1 MQLESKKQ
9 ITIGGKISSLVAISV
24 FSAMILLAIFL
35 GILQLNDS
43 VNQKRQALESTGYI
57 YASAMADQI
66 EQKDR
71 PGAQHVL
78 RSIARVPNILN
89 AAAVDTS
96 GETIASMGNVT
107 FLASDQVGGEPNIYQ
122 LLTKGNLP
130 VAVDI
135 IHGAKNVGKLVILG
149 DIRDIRSQL
158 LWTLLTTAIASIIA
172 ALLAFPISTPL
183 RRRIVTPIVTLT
195 DAMKKMR
202 ETRSFTITTVKE
214 AEGETRVLVDTFN
227 SMIADIHHRDEAL
240 RKLAFFDPLTGL
252 PNRIKF
258 QRILEDAAA
267 NNIEKAAIFILDIDN
282 FHAIND
288 AMGHSIGDALLMD
301 VAARLVSE
309 LPENAS
315 IARLGG
321 DEFAIFIPDI
331 ANTAE
336 AQIALAK
343 FVSTFYAP
351 IKILGH
357 EIHLATSA
365 GVVLVPEHAS
375 TPAEI
380 QRYLDLA
387 LYDAKKSGTGR
398 VTFFRKELLEN
409 LNEEAELVKGLR
421 RALAEN
427 HITAFFQPV
436 IDIKTGRVE
445 GFEALARWID
455 PVKGQIPPNKFI
467 PIAEKS
473 GLISILGTQ
482 ILTLSCRQA
491 KRWQMAGKENWTV
504 AINVSAAQILQSGFI
519 DQVRGVLHETQLP
532 PHLLCLEL
540 TESLFVG
547 KSMLI
552 VQKLLQE
559 FRELGVKTA
568 LDDFGTG
575 YSSLSYLEH
584 LPFDKLKIDRAFVK
598 DAKEGTKNTELL
610 KGIISLAHGLGM
622 MVVAEGAETQDEL
635 AVLRKLNADSVQ
647 GYVFAKPMP
656 ADSATMTADLIDQ
669 KNQTPMKM
677 LAIAG

>member
-1 MQLESKKQ
+1 MAKQNTIGSKILSLIAFSVFTAMMLLAVFLGMMQLNTSVKQ
-9 ITIGGKISSLVAISV
+9 KH
-24 FSAMILLAIFL
+24 
-35 GILQLNDS
+35 
-43 VNQKRQALESTGYI
+43 QALESTAYI
-57 YASAMADQI
+57 YASALADQI

-71 PGAQHVL
+71 QSAQQVL
-78 RSIARVPNILN
+78 RSIARVPNILH
-89 AAAVDTS
+89 AVAVDNA

-107 FLASDQVGGEPNIYQ
+107 FLTTDQVGTEPSIVEM
-122 LLTKGNLP
+122 LTKGNLP

-135 IHGAKNVGKLVILG
+135 VRGGENVGKLIILG

-158 LWTLLTTAIASIIA
+158 LWTLLTTAIASIVA
-172 ALLAFPISTPL
+172 SLLAFPISSPL

-202 ETRSFTITTVKE
+202 ETRNFSATKVEE

-227 SMIADIHHRDEAL
+227 SMIADIHNRDEAL
-240 RKLAFFDPLTGL
+240 RKLAYFDPLTGL
-252 PNRIKF
+252 PNRAKF
-258 QRILEDAAA
+258 QRVLEDACAKE
-267 NNIEKAAIFILDIDN
+267 NQKAAVFVLDIDN

-315 IARLGG
+315 IARLAG
-321 DEFAIFIPDI
+321 DEFAIYIPDV
-331 ANTAE
+331 ANIE
-336 AQIALAK
+336 DAQLALAR
-343 FVSTFYAP
+343 FISTFYTP

-357 EIHLATSA
+357 EIHIATSV

-375 TPAEI
+375 TPNEI

-387 LYDAKKSGTGR
+387 LYDAKKTGTGR
-398 VTFFRKELLEN
+398 VTFFRKELAEDLK
-409 LNEEAELVKGLR
+409 EEAELVKGLR
-421 RALAEN
+421 NALAQD

-436 IDIKTGRVE
+436 INLKTGRVE

-455 PVKGQIPPNKFI
+455 PVKGLIPPYKFI
-467 PIAEKS
+467 PVAEKS
-473 GLISILGTQ
+473 GLISLLGSQ
-482 ILTLSCRQA
+482 ILKLSCQQA
-491 KRWQMAGKENWTV
+491 KRWHAAGKENWTV
-504 AINVSAAQILQSGFI
+504 AVNVSAAQILQAGFT
-519 DQVRGVLHETQLP
+519 DQVRKMLHETQLP

-552 VQKLLQE
+552 VQKMLQE
-559 FRELGVKTA
+559 FRDLGIKTA

-598 DAKEGTKNTELL
+598 DAQEGSKNTELL
-610 KGIISLAHGLGM
+610 KGIIRLAHGLGM
-622 MVVAEGAETQDEL
+622 IVVAEGAETQAEID
-635 AVLRKLNADSVQ
+635 VLHKFNADSVQ
-647 GYVFAKPMP
+647 GYFYAKPMP
-656 ADSATMTADLIDQ
+656 ADSATITAELIDQ
-669 KNQTPMKM
+669 KNLPLKKIS
-677 LAIAG
+677 A

>member
-1 MQLESKKQ
+1 MQLSRPIQK
-9 ITIGGKISSLVAISV
+9 TIGRKIASLVALSV

-35 GILQLNDS
+35 GFFQLS
-43 VNQKRQALESTGYI
+43 ESIKQKRAALESTAFI
-57 YASAMADQI
+57 YASAIANEI
-66 EQKDR
+66 ESENRQN
-71 PGAQHVL
+71 AQQVL
-78 RSIARVPNILN
+78 RSISRVPNILY
-89 AAAVDTS
+89 AAAINEK
-96 GETIASMGNVT
+96 GETIATMGMVT
-107 FLASDQVGGEPNIYQ
+107 YLNSDQVGNTPSTLE

-130 VAVDI
+130 IAVDI
-135 IHGAKNVGKLVILG
+135 IAGGQPVGKLLILG

-158 LWTLLTTAIASIIA
+158 FWTLLTTAIAAIA
-172 ALLAFPISTPL
+172 ASLLAFPISSPL
-183 RRRIVTPIVTLT
+183 RRRIVTPIVKLT
-195 DAMKKMR
+195 DAMKHMR
-202 ETRSFTITTVKE
+202 ETRSFSATKVEE
-214 AEGETRVLVDTFN
+214 AEGETQVLVDTFN
-227 SMIADIHHRDEAL
+227 SMIVDIHNRDEAL
-240 RKLAFFDPLTGL
+240 RKLAYFDPLTGL
-252 PNRIKF
+252 PNRANF
-258 QRILEDAAA
+258 QRVLEDAFVDKNQQAA
-267 NNIEKAAIFILDIDN
+267 VFVLDIDN

-321 DEFAIFIPDI
+321 DEFAIYIPGVANI
-331 ANTAE
+331 AD

-343 FVSTFYAP
+343 FVSTFYTP
-351 IKILGH
+351 LKILGH
-357 EIHLATSA
+357 EIHIATSA

-375 TPAEI
+375 TPNEI

-398 VTFFRKELLEN
+398 VTMFRKELVDN

-421 RALAEN
+421 HALARD

-436 IDIKTGRVE
+436 INLKTGRVE

-455 PVKGQIPPNKFI
+455 PIKGLIPPYKFI
-467 PIAEKS
+467 PVAEKS
-473 GLISILGTQ
+473 GLISLLGSQ
-482 ILTLSCRQA
+482 ILKLSCQQA

-504 AINVSAAQILQSGFI
+504 AVNVSAAQILQAGFT
-519 DQVRGVLHETQLP
+519 DQVRAMLKETELP

-552 VQKLLQE
+552 VQKMLQE
-559 FRELGVKTA
+559 FRNLGIKTA

-598 DAKEGTKNTELL
+598 DAKEGSKNTELL

-622 MVVAEGAETQDEL
+622 IVVAEGAETQAEL
-635 AVLRKLNADSVQ
+635 NVLKKFKADSAQ
-647 GYVFAKPMP
+647 GYFYAKPMP
-656 ADSATMTADLIDQ
+656 ADSATITAELIDQ
-669 KNQTPMKM
+669 KNLTPKKIS
-677 LAIAG
+677 A